1 MGHKRLKIETN
12 RVDIDQGNSGK
23 VRELIQWSV
32 KSWKSREFYQY
43 IFGVKEKLHEV
54 MA

>member
-1 MGHKRLKIETN
+1 MGHKRPKIETN

-32 KSWKSREFYQY
+32 KSWKSQGILPIYLRSQGK
-43 IFGVKEKLHEV
+43 I
-54 MA
+54 A